1 MPDKEGLSELR
12 VAKEEEFFH
21 NKEQAL
27 LEKLRERAVAES
39 EARKLGEALGT
50 KDERILQDLQALGYT
65 PDTIKILFATPLI
78 AVAWADG
85 KVSERERSLIEE
97 LAGVSAS
104 DNAGAH
110 HQLKQWL
117 DKKPPQDFLDR
128 SFRIIGSLLRTLP
141 TDEESGDGRELL
153 TSVTRIA
160 EASGGFLGLGSIS
173 ATERALIERV
183 TREIENAHCEA
194 ARNIA
199 QRL

>member
-1 MPDKEGLSELR
+1 MPDKDAFSDLR
-12 VAKEEEFFH
+12 IAKEEEFFH
-21 NKEQAL
+21 KREQAL
-27 LEKLRERAVAES
+27 LEKVKQSAAAQS
-39 EARKLGEALGT
+39 EARRLGEALGT
-50 KDERILQDLQALGYT
+50 RDEGILQDLQALGYT
-65 PDTIKILFATPLI
+65 PDIIQILFAVPLI

-85 KVSERERSLIEE
+85 EVSERERSLIQE
-97 LAGVSAS
+97 LAGVSQS
-104 DNAGAH
+104 DNAAAH

-128 SFRIIGSLLRTLP
+128 SLRIIGSLLKTLP
-141 TDEESGDGRELL
+141 PDRESGSGRELL
-153 TSVTRIA
+153 TSATRIA

-183 TREIENAHCEA
+183 AREIENAHAEA

>member
-1 MPDKEGLSELR
+1 MPDKDAFSDLR
-12 VAKEEEFFH
+12 IAKEEELFH
-21 NKEQAL
+21 SREQAL
-27 LEKLRERAVAES
+27 LEKVKQRAAAQS
-39 EARKLGEALGT
+39 EARRLGEALGT
-50 KDERILQDLQALGYT
+50 RDEGILQDLQALGYT
-65 PDTIKILFATPLI
+65 PDIIQILFAVPLI

-85 KVSERERSLIEE
+85 EVSERERSLIQE
-97 LAGVSAS
+97 LAGVSQS
-104 DNAGAH
+104 DNAAAH

-128 SFRIIGSLLRTLP
+128 SLRIIGSLLKTLP
-141 TDEESGDGRELL
+141 PDEESDSGRELL
-153 TSVTRIA
+153 TSATRIA

-183 TREIENAHCEA
+183 AREIENAHAEA

>member
-1 MPDKEGLSELR
+1 MPDKDAFSDLR
-12 VAKEEEFFH
+12 IAKEEEFFH
-21 NKEQAL
+21 SREQAL
-27 LEKLRERAVAES
+27 LEKLKQRAAAEN

-65 PDTIKILFATPLI
+65 PDIIKILFAVPLI

-85 KVSERERSLIEE
+85 EVSERERSLIQE
-97 LAGVSAS
+97 LAGVSQS
-104 DNAGAH
+104 DNAAAH

-128 SFRIIGSLLRTLP
+128 SLRIIGALLKTLP
-141 TDEESGDGRELL
+141 PDRESGSRRELL
-153 TSVTRIA
+153 TSATRIA

-173 ATERALIERV
+173 ASERALIERIA
-183 TREIENAHCEA
+183 REIENAHSEA

-199 QRL
+199 RRL